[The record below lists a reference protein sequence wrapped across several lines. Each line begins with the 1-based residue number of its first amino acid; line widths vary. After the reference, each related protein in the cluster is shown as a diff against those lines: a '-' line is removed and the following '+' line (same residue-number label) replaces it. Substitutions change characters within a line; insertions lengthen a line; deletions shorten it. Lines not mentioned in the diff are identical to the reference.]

1 MQKHRGI
8 WLALLL
14 ALLAAAVLAPV
25 AAMASEPQS
34 VEINETN
41 FPDETFRDY
50 VKDFDKD
57 GNDVLSPQE
66 IAEVTEINV
75 YNKSISDL
83 TGIKYFTELETL
95 MCYSNR
101 LTSLDVSGCT
111 ELKGLICY
119 NNQLAELDVSEN
131 AALVELNCLNNDLTS
146 LDVSGCTELKGLI
159 CYNNQLAELDVSEN
173 AALVELNCL
182 NNDLTS
188 LDVSDCTALT
198 YLDCSDNRLTSLD
211 VSKNTE
217 LGWLNCSE
225 NQLRSLDVSKNTAL
239 GSLYCSGNRLTS
251 LDLSQNTNLKS
262 LYCSEN
268 QLTSLDVSK
277 NMNLYT
283 LACSDNQLTSLDLSQ
298 NTNLNQLYCSGN
310 RLTSLDVSK
319 NTALGSLY
327 CSGNRLTSLDVSK
340 NMNLYTLA
348 CSANQLTSLDVS
360 KNTALGSLYCSG
372 NRLTSLDVSQNT
384 KLRVLDCSPQTARL
398 GVNRS
403 ADGTW
408 SANLAALV
416 TGWTDKAA
424 SITKDPEEVWDEATN
439 TVTWRDSGVQPI
451 VTYDYD
457 TGYVKNNVP
466 VKMNVTLTLVPLGV
480 GTGADVTGVSVK
492 SIAGVISGAEITVKL
507 PAGSPLPTAGDIA
520 VTLSPYATMTAAPT
534 TTDGGHTW
542 TFTVTSED
550 EQTVK
555 NYTLYIVYGVTVESG
570 EDDHGTV
577 TASPNPARMGDT
589 VTLTVTPD
597 PGYMLTG
604 WEVVLGDV
612 TVREDNTFVMPSGA
626 VILRPIFAPIPA
638 TPPQTGDDSH
648 AGLWLA
654 LALVSLGGLCAAA
667 YAVRRRRSGGAR

>member
-1 MQKHRGI
+1 MQKHGGI

-41 FPDETFRDY
+41 FPDETFRQY
-50 VKDFDKD
+50 VKVNFDKD

-146 LDVSGCTELKGLI
+146 LDVSDCTE
-159 CYNNQLAELDVSEN
+159 
-173 AALVELNCL
+173 
-182 NNDLTS
+182 
-188 LDVSDCTALT
+188 LT
-198 YLDCSDNRLTSLD
+198 YLDCSDNRLT
-211 VSKNTE
+211 
-217 LGWLNCSE
+217 
-225 NQLRSLDVSKNTAL
+225 SLDVSKNTAL

-268 QLTSLDVSK
+268 QLTSLDLSK
-277 NMNLYT
+277 NTKLNQLY
-283 LACSDNQLTSLDLSQ
+283 CSDNQLTSLD
-298 NTNLNQLYCSGN
+298 
-310 RLTSLDVSK
+310 VSK
-319 NTALGSLY
+319 NTELGWLY
-327 CSGNRLTSLDVSK
+327 
-340 NMNLYTLA
+340 

-360 KNTALGSLYCSG
+360 KKTE
-372 NRLTSLDVSQNT
+372 
-384 KLRVLDCSPQTARL
+384 LRVLDCSPQTARL

-457 TGYVKNNVP
+457 TGYVKNNDP

-480 GTGADVTGVSVK
+480 GTGADVTGATVK
-492 SIAGVISGAEITVKL
+492 NIAGVISGTEITVKL

-520 VTLSPYATMTAAPT
+520 VTLSPYATMTNPATA
-534 TTDGGHTW
+534 DGGHTW

-648 AGLWLA
+648 TGLWLA
-654 LALVSLGGLCAAA
+654 LLLASLGGLCAAA

>member
-41 FPDETFRDY
+41 FPDATFRKY

-57 GNDVLSPQE
+57 GNHVLSPQE

-211 VSKNTE
+211 VSKNTA
-217 LGWLNCSE
+217 LGWLNCSD
-225 NQLRSLDVSKNTAL
+225 NQLR
-239 GSLYCSGNRLTS
+239 
-251 LDLSQNTNLKS
+251 
-262 LYCSEN
+262 
-268 QLTSLDVSK
+268 
-277 NMNLYT
+277 
-283 LACSDNQLTSLDLSQ
+283 
-298 NTNLNQLYCSGN
+298 
-310 RLTSLDVSK
+310 SLDVSK

-416 TGWTDKAA
+416 TGWTDKAE

-457 TGYVKNNVP
+457 TGYVKNNDP
-466 VKMNVTLTLVPLGV
+466 DKMTVTLTLVPLGV
-480 GTGADVTGVSVK
+480 GTGADVTGATVK
-492 SIAGVISGAEITVKL
+492 NIAGVISGAEITVKL

-555 NYTLYIVYGVTVESG
+555 NYTLYMAYDVTVEN
-570 EDDHGTV
+570 EDGHGTV
-577 TASPNPARMGDT
+577 TATPNPAQEGDT
-589 VTLTVTPD
+589 VTLIVTPD
-597 PGYMLTG
+597 PGYVLAG

-612 TVREDNTFVMPSGA
+612 TVGADNTFVMPAGP
-626 VILRPIFAPIPA
+626 VILRAIFAPATTA

-648 AGLWLA
+648 TGLWLA
-654 LALVSLGGLCAAA
+654 LLLVSLGGLCAAA
-667 YAVRRRRSGGAR
+667 YAVRRRRAR

>member
-41 FPDETFRDY
+41 FPDATFRKY

-57 GNDVLSPQE
+57 GNHVLSPQE

-146 LDVSGCTELKGLI
+146 LDVS
-159 CYNNQLAELDVSEN
+159 
-173 AALVELNCL
+173 
-182 NNDLTS
+182 
-188 LDVSDCTALT
+188 DCTALT

-211 VSKNTE
+211 VSKNTA

-225 NQLRSLDVSKNTAL
+225 NQLR
-239 GSLYCSGNRLTS
+239 
-251 LDLSQNTNLKS
+251 
-262 LYCSEN
+262 
-268 QLTSLDVSK
+268 
-277 NMNLYT
+277 
-283 LACSDNQLTSLDLSQ
+283 
-298 NTNLNQLYCSGN
+298 
-310 RLTSLDVSK
+310 
-319 NTALGSLY
+319 
-327 CSGNRLTSLDVSK
+327 
-340 NMNLYTLA
+340 
-348 CSANQLTSLDVS
+348 SLDVS

-416 TGWTDKAA
+416 TGWTDKAE

-457 TGYVKNNVP
+457 TGYVKNNDP

-480 GTGADVTGVSVK
+480 GTGADVTGATVK
-492 SIAGVISGAEITVKL
+492 NIAGVISGAEITVKL

-589 VTLTVTPD
+589 VTLTVNPD

-648 AGLWLA
+648 TGLWLA

-667 YAVRRRRSGGAR
+667 YAARRRRSGGAR

>member
-34 VEINETN
+34 VEIEINETN
-41 FPDETFRDY
+41 FPDEKFRDY
-50 VKDFDKD
+50 VQQFDTD
-57 GNDVLSPQE
+57 HSDSLSPEE
-66 IAEVTEINV
+66 IADVKEINV
-75 YNKSISDL
+75 SDRNISNL
-83 TGIKYFTELETL
+83 TGIEHFTALTSLRCYNNQLTSLNVSDCTALTYLNCNENKLTSLDLSGCTALETL
-95 MCYSNR
+95 ECNGNR

-111 ELKGLICY
+111 ALTYLYCHENKLTT
-119 NNQLAELDVSEN
+119 LDVS
-131 AALVELNCLNNDLTS
+131 NNTS
-146 LDVSGCTELKGLI
+146 LGWLH
-159 CYNNQLAELDVSEN
+159 CYENQ
-173 AALVELNCL
+173 
-182 NNDLTS
+182 LTS

-198 YLDCSDNRLTSLD
+198 YLYCHENKLTTLD
-211 VSKNTE
+211 VSKN
-217 LGWLNCSE
+217 
-225 NQLRSLDVSKNTAL
+225 KAL

-251 LDLSQNTNLKS
+251 LDLSQNTKLNQ

-283 LACSDNQLTSLDLSQ
+283 LACSENQLTSLDLSK
-298 NTNLNQLYCSGN
+298 NTKLNQLYCSGN
-310 RLTSLDVSK
+310 RLTSLDLSQ
-319 NTALGSLY
+319 NTKLNQLY
-327 CSGNRLTSLDVSK
+327 CSD
-340 NMNLYTLA
+340 
-348 CSANQLTSLDVS
+348 NQLTSLDVS
-360 KNTALGSLYCSG
+360 KNTELGWLYCSA
-372 NRLTSLDVSQNT
+372 NQLTSLDLSGNT
-384 KLRVLDCSPQTARL
+384 GLLLPVCSPQTARL

-424 SITKDPEEVWDEATN
+424 SITKDPAEVWGETN
-439 TVTWRDSGVQPI
+439 DTVTWRDSGVQPT
-451 VTYDYD
+451 VTYDYN
-457 TGYVKNNVP
+457 TGHNNQT
-466 VKMNVTLTLVPLGV
+466 MSVTLTLVPLGV
-480 GTGADVTGVSVK
+480 GTGADVTGATVK
-492 SIAGVISGAEITVKL
+492 SIAGVISGTEITVKL

-520 VTLSPYATMTAAPT
+520 VTLSPYATMTNPATA
-534 TTDGGHTW
+534 DGGHTW

-550 EQTVK
+550 KQTVK

-626 VILRPIFAPIPA
+626 VILRPVFAPIPA

-648 AGLWLA
+648 TGLWLA
-654 LALVSLGGLCAAA
+654 LLLASLGGLCAAA
-667 YAVRRRRSGGAR
+667 YAARRRRSGGAR

>member
-41 FPDETFRDY
+41 FPDATFRKY

-57 GNDVLSPQE
+57 GNHVLSPQE

-83 TGIKYFTELETL
+83 TGIKYFTA
-95 MCYSNR
+95 
-101 LTSLDVSGCT
+101 LT
-111 ELKGLICY
+111 
-119 NNQLAELDVSEN
+119 N
-131 AALVELNCLNNDLTS
+131 LNCNKNKLTS

-211 VSKNTE
+211 VSQNTE

-268 QLTSLDVSK
+268 QLTSLDLSK
-277 NMNLYT
+277 NTKLNQLY
-283 LACSDNQLTSLDLSQ
+283 CSDNQLTSLDLSQ
-298 NTNLNQLYCSGN
+298 NTNL
-310 RLTSLDVSK
+310 K
-319 NTALGSLY
+319 SLY
-327 CSGNRLTSLDVSK
+327 
-340 NMNLYTLA
+340 

-360 KNTALGSLYCSG
+360 KKTE
-372 NRLTSLDVSQNT
+372 
-384 KLRVLDCSPQTARL
+384 LRVLDCSPQTARL

-480 GTGADVTGVSVK
+480 GTGADVTGATVK
-492 SIAGVISGAEITVKL
+492 SIVGVISGAEITVKL

-520 VTLSPYATMTAAPT
+520 VTLSPYATMTNPATA
-534 TTDGGHTW
+534 DGGHTW

-589 VTLTVTPD
+589 VTLTVTPN

>member
-188 LDVSDCTALT
+188 LDVSGCTELET
-198 YLDCSDNRLTSLD
+198 LMCYNNQLTSLD

-251 LDLSQNTNLKS
+251 LD
-262 LYCSEN
+262 
-268 QLTSLDVSK
+268 VSK

-298 NTNLNQLYCSGN
+298 NTNL
-310 RLTSLDVSK
+310 K
-319 NTALGSLY
+319 SLY
-327 CSGNRLTSLDVSK
+327 CS
-340 NMNLYTLA
+340 
-348 CSANQLTSLDVS
+348 ANQ
-360 KNTALGSLYCSG
+360 
-372 NRLTSLDVSQNT
+372 LTSLDVSQNT

-457 TGYVKNNVP
+457 TGYVKNNDP

-480 GTGADVTGVSVK
+480 GTGADVTGATVK
-492 SIAGVISGAEITVKL
+492 NIAGVISGTEITVKL

-520 VTLSPYATMTAAPT
+520 VTLSPYATMTNPATA
-534 TTDGGHTW
+534 DGGHTW

-648 AGLWLA
+648 TGLWLA
-654 LALVSLGGLCAAA
+654 LLLASLGGLCAAA
-667 YAVRRRRSGGAR
+667 YAARRRRGGAR

>member
-41 FPDETFRDY
+41 FPDATFRKY

-101 LTSLDVSGCT
+101 
-111 ELKGLICY
+111 
-119 NNQLAELDVSEN
+119 
-131 AALVELNCLNNDLTS
+131 LTS

-239 GSLYCSGNRLTS
+239 GSLYCS
-251 LDLSQNTNLKS
+251 
-262 LYCSEN
+262 
-268 QLTSLDVSK
+268 
-277 NMNLYT
+277 
-283 LACSDNQLTSLDLSQ
+283 
-298 NTNLNQLYCSGN
+298 
-310 RLTSLDVSK
+310 
-319 NTALGSLY
+319 
-327 CSGNRLTSLDVSK
+327 
-340 NMNLYTLA
+340 
-348 CSANQLTSLDVS
+348 ANQLTSLDVS
-360 KNTALGSLYCSG
+360 KKTE
-372 NRLTSLDVSQNT
+372 
-384 KLRVLDCSPQTARL
+384 LRVLDCSPQTARL

-416 TGWTDKAA
+416 TGWKDKAEI
-424 SITKDPEEVWDEATN
+424 ITKDPEEVWDEATN

-457 TGYVKNNVP
+457 TGYVKNNDP

-480 GTGADVTGVSVK
+480 GTGADVIGATVK
-492 SIAGVISGAEITVKL
+492 SIVGVISGAEITVKL
-507 PAGSPLPTAGDIA
+507 PAGSPLPTEKDIA

-589 VTLTVTPD
+589 VTLTVNPD

-648 AGLWLA
+648 TGLWLA
-654 LALVSLGGLCAAA
+654 LALASLGGLCAAA

>member
-1 MQKHRGI
+1 MQKHGGI

-41 FPDETFRDY
+41 FPDETFRQY
-50 VKDFDKD
+50 VKVNFDKD

-146 LDVSGCTELKGLI
+146 LDVSDCTE
-159 CYNNQLAELDVSEN
+159 
-173 AALVELNCL
+173 
-182 NNDLTS
+182 
-188 LDVSDCTALT
+188 LT

-225 NQLRSLDVSKNTAL
+225 NQLRSLEVSKNTAL

-268 QLTSLDVSK
+268 QLTSLDLSK
-277 NMNLYT
+277 NT
-283 LACSDNQLTSLDLSQ
+283 K
-298 NTNLNQLYCSGN
+298 LNQLYCSGN

-319 NTALGSLY
+319 NTELGWLY
-327 CSGNRLTSLDVSK
+327 
-340 NMNLYTLA
+340 

-360 KNTALGSLYCSG
+360 KKTE
-372 NRLTSLDVSQNT
+372 
-384 KLRVLDCSPQTARL
+384 LRVLDCSPQTARL

-457 TGYVKNNVP
+457 TGYVKNNDP

-480 GTGADVTGVSVK
+480 GTGADVTGATVK
-492 SIAGVISGAEITVKL
+492 NIAGVISGTEITVKL

-520 VTLSPYATMTAAPT
+520 VTLSPYATMTNPATA
-534 TTDGGHTW
+534 DGGHTW

-570 EDDHGTV
+570 EYDHGTV

-648 AGLWLA
+648 TGLWLA
-654 LALVSLGGLCAAA
+654 LLLASLGGLCAAA

>member
-25 AAMASEPQS
+25 AAMASEPQGIPIDT
-34 VEINETN
+34 VH
-41 FPDETFRDY
+41 FPDATFRQY
-50 VKDFDKD
+50 VKDNFDTN
-57 GNDVLSPQE
+57 NDNVLSSDE
-66 IAEVTEINV
+66 IAKVTGIYV
-75 YNKSISDL
+75 QSMDISNL
-83 TGIKYFTELETL
+83 TGIEHFTALTYLDCYNNQLTSLNVSDCTELETL
-95 MCYSNR
+95 M
-101 LTSLDVSGCT
+101 
-111 ELKGLICY
+111 
-119 NNQLAELDVSEN
+119 
-131 AALVELNCLNNDLTS
+131 
-146 LDVSGCTELKGLI
+146 
-159 CYNNQLAELDVSEN
+159 
-173 AALVELNCL
+173 
-182 NNDLTS
+182 
-188 LDVSDCTALT
+188 
-198 YLDCSDNRLTSLD
+198 CSDNRLTSLD

-251 LDLSQNTNLKS
+251 LDLSQNTKLNQ

-283 LACSDNQLTSLDLSQ
+283 LACSANQLTSLDLSK
-298 NTNLNQLYCSGN
+298 NTKLNQLYCSGN

-348 CSANQLTSLDVS
+348 CSDNQLTSLDLS
-360 KNTALGSLYCSG
+360 QNTNLKSLYCSA
-372 NRLTSLDVSQNT
+372 NQLTSLDVSQNT

-439 TVTWRDSGVQPI
+439 TVTWRDSGVQPT

-457 TGYVKNNVP
+457 TGYDDENNVP

-480 GTGADVTGVSVK
+480 GTGADVTGATVK
-492 SIAGVISGAEITVKL
+492 SIVGVISGAEITVKL

-648 AGLWLA
+648 TGLWLA
-654 LALVSLGGLCAAA
+654 LLLASLGGLCAAA

>member
-1 MQKHRGI
+1 M
-8 WLALLL
+8 LLL
-14 ALLAAAVLAPV
+14 ALLAAVVLAPV

-41 FPDETFRDY
+41 FPDETFRQY
-50 VKDFDKD
+50 VKVNFDKD

-146 LDVSGCTELKGLI
+146 LDVSDCTE
-159 CYNNQLAELDVSEN
+159 
-173 AALVELNCL
+173 
-182 NNDLTS
+182 
-188 LDVSDCTALT
+188 LT

-217 LGWLNCSE
+217 LGWLNCSG
-225 NQLRSLDVSKNTAL
+225 NRLTSLDLSQNTEL
-239 GSLYCSGNRLTS
+239 GWLNCSGNRLTS
-251 LDLSQNTNLKS
+251 LDLSQNTKLNQ
-262 LYCSEN
+262 LYCSDN

-277 NMNLYT
+277 NTELGWLY
-283 LACSDNQLTSLDLSQ
+283 
-298 NTNLNQLYCSGN
+298 
-310 RLTSLDVSK
+310 
-319 NTALGSLY
+319 
-327 CSGNRLTSLDVSK
+327 
-340 NMNLYTLA
+340 

-360 KNTALGSLYCSG
+360 KKTE
-372 NRLTSLDVSQNT
+372 
-384 KLRVLDCSPQTARL
+384 LRVLDCSPQTARL

-457 TGYVKNNVP
+457 TGYVKNNDP

-480 GTGADVTGVSVK
+480 GTGADVTGATVK
-492 SIAGVISGAEITVKL
+492 NIAGVISGTEITVKL

-520 VTLSPYATMTAAPT
+520 VTLSPYATMTNPATA
-534 TTDGGHTW
+534 DGGHTW

-648 AGLWLA
+648 TGLWLA
-654 LALVSLGGLCAAA
+654 LLLASLGGLCAAA

>member
-34 VEINETN
+34 VEIEINETN
-41 FPDETFRDY
+41 FPDETFRKY

-57 GNDVLSPQE
+57 GNHVLSPQE

-146 LDVSGCTELKGLI
+146 LDVS
-159 CYNNQLAELDVSEN
+159 
-173 AALVELNCL
+173 
-182 NNDLTS
+182 
-188 LDVSDCTALT
+188 DCTALT

-217 LGWLNCSE
+217 LGWL
-225 NQLRSLDVSKNTAL
+225 
-239 GSLYCSGNRLTS
+239 Y
-251 LDLSQNTNLKS
+251 
-262 LYCSEN
+262 
-268 QLTSLDVSK
+268 
-277 NMNLYT
+277 
-283 LACSDNQLTSLDLSQ
+283 
-298 NTNLNQLYCSGN
+298 
-310 RLTSLDVSK
+310 
-319 NTALGSLY
+319 
-327 CSGNRLTSLDVSK
+327 
-340 NMNLYTLA
+340 
-348 CSANQLTSLDVS
+348 CSANQ
-360 KNTALGSLYCSG
+360 
-372 NRLTSLDVSQNT
+372 LTSLDVSQNT

-457 TGYVKNNVP
+457 TGYVKNNDP

-480 GTGADVTGVSVK
+480 GTGADVTGATVK
-492 SIAGVISGAEITVKL
+492 NIAGVISGAEITVKL

-520 VTLSPYATMTAAPT
+520 VTLSPYATMTNPATA
-534 TTDGGHTW
+534 DGGHTW

-648 AGLWLA
+648 TGLWLA

-667 YAVRRRRSGGAR
+667 YAARRRRSGGAR

>member
-41 FPDETFRDY
+41 FPDATFRKY

-57 GNDVLSPQE
+57 GNHVLSPQE

-146 LDVSGCTELKGLI
+146 LDVS
-159 CYNNQLAELDVSEN
+159 
-173 AALVELNCL
+173 
-182 NNDLTS
+182 
-188 LDVSDCTALT
+188 DCTALT

-211 VSKNTE
+211 VSKNTA

-251 LDLSQNTNLKS
+251 LDVSQNTKLNQ
-262 LYCSEN
+262 LYCSDN

-277 NMNLYT
+277 NTELGWLY
-283 LACSDNQLTSLDLSQ
+283 
-298 NTNLNQLYCSGN
+298 
-310 RLTSLDVSK
+310 
-319 NTALGSLY
+319 
-327 CSGNRLTSLDVSK
+327 
-340 NMNLYTLA
+340 

-360 KNTALGSLYCSG
+360 KKTE
-372 NRLTSLDVSQNT
+372 
-384 KLRVLDCSPQTARL
+384 LRVLDCSPQTARL

-457 TGYVKNNVP
+457 TGYVKNNDP

-480 GTGADVTGVSVK
+480 GTGADVTGATVK
-492 SIAGVISGAEITVKL
+492 SIVGVISGAEITVKL

-589 VTLTVTPD
+589 VTLTVNPD

-648 AGLWLA
+648 TGLWLA
-654 LALVSLGGLCAAA
+654 LLLASLGGLCAAA
-667 YAVRRRRSGGAR
+667 YAARRRRSGGAR